1 VVDRDAH
8 APPRFA
14 SDEPALT
21 VLHVSDLQFG
31 KHHRFAD
38 PAGGFDTL
46 LRRLCDDLD
55 LLARDHGLAPDVVAL
70 TGDLAEWGMRSEFE
84 QVAVF
89 CEQLR
94 DHLEIDP
101 DRLLVVPGNHD
112 INRKLCSAYFDR
124 CAGDDVEPRAPYWPK
139 WEHYVGLF
147 QRLYR
152 DVERYRFT
160 QLEPWTLFEISSLQ
174 LVVAG
179 LNSTIH
185 ETHRDADHHGFLG
198 EPQLRWF
205 ADRLADHE
213 RRGWL
218 RLGMVHHN
226 AVRRAA
232 VDDENL
238 KDADDLRDLLGEQL
252 HLILH
257 GHTHEG
263 RVEML
268 GPSLPVISTGSAA
281 VARDQR
287 PGPPG
292 VPGEVPNQYQLVRL
306 TRNGLWHATREYT
319 AERKRWVGDN
329 RASPRGDRWWA
340 FYDRTWRNAGAM
352 FPSGAAVTGP
362 GAAADDDTDPD
373 ARQVPDRGRAA
384 DLLDEVIAW
393 CRIRDERSVVEI
405 ERVLHRGP
413 WGHHARVRDRERG
426 TELLGACDG
435 ELTAEVLDRWVAD
448 VHEPFRGRGRPVS
461 RLVVA
466 SDRPLDPAL
475 RAAAQARGVE
485 VERMIDYQ
493 RVLDTA
499 GYRDRLRDRLDRDRA
514 YPSEYYLEQRVT
526 AWSPVDATSARI
538 EQAADWLA
546 ARLLEPDGAFV
557 LVLGQAGVGKTFL
570 LREVARR
577 LARQQ
582 AITPILIELRDLERA
597 RTVDELAAIQF
608 SRFDLP
614 WHPRAF
620 RRDLEDGR
628 LALLFDGFDELA
640 LRVRSAA
647 IPAHFERIHA
657 AAVGRAR
664 IVVSSRTEHFLSSGQ
679 VADLMTPSSASTTP
693 LGGLLERVPRR
704 QVLEVHPFEPDDVVV
719 YLRRRLGD
727 AAGATR
733 FARLS
738 RVHDLVGLARNP
750 RMLGFLVDIPDDQLE
765 QAAEAGGAITSDALY
780 RMVVEDAWLAAQA
793 ERLRPPGAAP
803 GPDAAALRD
812 AATRLA
818 LELWRDPQ
826 GGLRSEQVGA
836 HAGPLLARMC
846 DDDTDWTAQTAR
858 ARTLLT
864 RDDQGRIAF
873 IHQTVLEWL
882 VARHLAEEIAG
893 DRGTTHLEV
902 GRLNAFMVDLLRQRL
917 GDHALARW
925 AEACLASSTGRAAE
939 NAREVLHRLNREAA
953 ERADHR
959 DQDLRGQELGGQSLR
974 HALLDRANLTGARLV
989 GRDLTGASLVGAQLA
1004 YADFTDAY
1012 LQDADLRDANLKFA
1026 CFHRADLR
1034 GAQFDGARLTG
1045 ASFLGARDAPAL
1057 DAAHA
1062 MGVARTAPPA
1072 VEAMYARTSWGGC
1085 RLAISRDGTVL
1096 ASGHGD
1102 GTVCLWDSWGR
1113 RLLRIL
1119 AGHDGRVWSVAL
1131 SPDGRT
1137 LASSGDDD
1145 TVRLWDTETGTE
1157 EARLAGHDGRVFCV
1171 AFSPDGRTL
1180 ASGGD
1185 DDTVRLWD
1193 IATAT
1198 VRARLV
1204 GHRGRVWSVAFSPD
1218 GRTLASGG
1226 ADPKAKVVLWNTA
1239 DGSQRLR
1246 FGGPGRVFCVAFSPD
1261 GRTLASADDDAI
1273 QLRDAADGNEQAK
1286 LVGHRGRVWCAAFSP
1301 DGRTLASA
1309 GDDEVIRLW
1318 NAFDGKEQARLTGHR
1333 QRVLSVAFSPDGKT
1347 LTSSGDDDTVRRWSA
1362 IHGAERAQLASRGGS
1377 VWSVA
1382 FSPDGDMIASGAA
1395 DGTIR
1400 LWRAARG
1407 SEHARLAASG
1417 GPARSVAFS
1426 PDGKTVIGSHDGR
1439 ARLWRVRDSSERGY
1453 GVVIRGRKSWNELVL
1468 SSDAR
1473 IAPKRPGAQGRPVP
1487 DPARSPGGGVAPDR
1501 NDDSALLLWNA
1512 GDRGGRTNRADSGE
1526 GVLCAAFSPDGK
1538 TAAGGASDG
1547 TVRLWHVANGRE
1559 HMRLAGH
1566 MGRIWSVAFSPD
1578 GKTLASGSLDA
1589 TVRVWDVEVGIERA
1603 CLVGDGKR
1611 IWSVAFSADGETLAS
1626 SSDDGTIRLWNTRD
1640 GRERTRLAGHCG
1652 RVWSVALSADGK
1664 TLASAGAD
1672 RTVRLWDAEDGRER
1686 ACLTGHGGR
1695 VLSVAFS
1702 PDGRLIA
1709 SGADDATVRLW
1720 DVEGARCLVTL
1731 YGAAGGMVAVRPD
1744 GRYRADGLVLGSVWH
1759 VIGLHRYELGELDAL
1774 VPGLRLADDEPLY
1787 TLL

>member
-1 VVDRDAH
+1 
-8 APPRFA
+8 
-14 SDEPALT
+14 
-21 VLHVSDLQFG
+21 VLHASDLQFG

-55 LLARDHGLAPDVVAL
+55 VLARDHGLAPDVVAL

-94 DHLEIDP
+94 DHLKLAP

-124 CAGDDVEPRAPYWPK
+124 CAGDDEEPRPPYWPK

-185 ETHRDADHHGFLG
+185 ESHRDADHHGFVG

-205 ADRLADHE
+205 AERLADHE

-232 VDDENL
+232 IDDENL
-238 KDADDLRDLLGEQL
+238 KDADDLRDILGDPL

-268 GPSLPVISTGSAA
+268 GPALPVLSTGSAA

-292 VPGEVPNQYQLVRL
+292 LPGEVPNQYQLVRL
-306 TRNGLWHATREYT
+306 TRHGLWHATRQYT
-319 AERKRWVGDN
+319 HERKRWIGDN
-329 RASPRGDRWWA
+329 RISPRGDRWWA
-340 FYDRTWRNAGAM
+340 SYDRTWHNAGAV
-352 FPSGAAVTGP
+352 FPSGAAV
-362 GAAADDDTDPD
+362 AARSAAGADDPADLD
-373 ARQVPDRGRAA
+373 ARQVPGRGHPA

-405 ERVLHRGP
+405 ERVPHRGP
-413 WGHHARVRDRERG
+413 WGPYARVLDRDRG
-426 TELLGACDG
+426 IELLGAWDG
-435 ELTAEVLDRWVAD
+435 ELTADLLDRWVAD

-461 RLVVA
+461 RLVIGSARSV
-466 SDRPLDPAL
+466 DPAL
-475 RAAAQARGVE
+475 RAAAQVRGVD

-499 GYRDRLRDRLDRDRA
+499 GYRDRLRDRLDRDRT
-514 YPSEYYLEQRVT
+514 YPSEYYLDQRVT
-526 AWSPVDATSARI
+526 AWSPLDATSERLAH
-538 EQAADWLA
+538 AADWLT

-582 AITPILIELRDLERA
+582 AITPLLIELRDLERA
-597 RTVDELAAIQF
+597 RTVEELAATQF
-608 SRFDLP
+608 TRFDLP

-657 AAVGRAR
+657 AALGRAR

-679 VADLMTPSSASTTP
+679 VADLMTPSSAGTTP
-693 LGGLLERVPRR
+693 LGGMLERVARR
-704 QVLEVHPFEPDDVVV
+704 QVLEVHPFEPDDVVA

-738 RVHDLVGLARNP
+738 SVHDLVGLARNP

-765 QAAEAGGAITSDALY
+765 QAAELGGEITSDALY
-780 RMVVEDAWLAAQA
+780 RMVVDAWLAAQA
-793 ERLRPPGAAP
+793 ERLGPPGAAP
-803 GPDAAALRD
+803 GPDARALRD
-812 AATRLA
+812 AATHLA

-846 DDDTDWTAQTAR
+846 DDDSDWTAQTAR

-882 VARHLAEEIAG
+882 VARHLADEIAG
-893 DRGTTHLEV
+893 DRRIADLEV
-902 GRLNAFMVDLLRQRL
+902 GRLNAFMVELLRQRL
-917 GDHALARW
+917 GDPVLARW
-925 AEACLASSTGRAAE
+925 AEACLASSTGRAVE
-939 NAREVLHRLNREAA
+939 NAREVLHRLNREATA
-953 ERADHR
+953 RADHR
-959 DQDLRGQELGGQSLR
+959 DQDLRGQDLAGQSLR
-974 HALLDRANLTGARLV
+974 HALLDRANLSGARLV
-989 GRDLTGASLVGAQLA
+989 GRDLTGASLVGAALA
-1004 YADFTDAY
+1004 YADFTDAD
-1012 LQDADLRDANLKFA
+1012 LQDADLRQADLAFA
-1026 CFHRADLR
+1026 RFHRADLR
-1034 GAQFDGARLTG
+1034 GARLDGARLTG
-1045 ASFLGARDAPAL
+1045 ASFLGARGAPAL
-1057 DAAHA
+1057 DGALAVGAAHS
-1062 MGVARTAPPA
+1062 VPHA
-1072 VEAMYARTSWGGC
+1072 VEAVYVRTSWGGC
-1085 RLAISRDGTVL
+1085 RLAASRDGTVL

-1102 GTVCLWDSWGR
+1102 GTVCLWDSRYG
-1113 RLLRIL
+1113 RLLRVL

-1131 SPDGRT
+1131 SPDGTT

-1145 TVRLWDTETGTE
+1145 TVRLWDVASATER
-1157 EARLAGHDGRVFCV
+1157 ARLVGHDGRAFCVAFSPDGTTLASAGDDDTVRLWDVATATERAQRVGHWQRVWSVAFSPDGTTLASAGADGKVGLWSTADATGALWTTGHAGRVFCV
-1171 AFSPDGRTL
+1171 AFSPDGTTV
-1180 ASGGD
+1180 ASAGD
-1185 DDTVRLWD
+1185 DAIRLWNAAD
-1193 IATAT
+1193 GSEQ
-1198 VRARLV
+1198 ARLV
-1204 GHRGRVWSVAFSPD
+1204 GHRLRVWSVAFSPD
-1218 GRTLASGG
+1218 GT
-1226 ADPKAKVVLWNTA
+1226 
-1239 DGSQRLR
+1239 
-1246 FGGPGRVFCVAFSPD
+1246 
-1261 GRTLASADDDAI
+1261 
-1273 QLRDAADGNEQAK
+1273 
-1286 LVGHRGRVWCAAFSP
+1286 
-1301 DGRTLASA
+1301 TLASA
-1309 GDDEVIRLW
+1309 GDDKMIRLRD
-1318 NAFDGKEQARLTGHR
+1318 AVGGGERVMHGHR
-1333 QRVLSVAFSPDGKT
+1333 QRVLGLAFSPDGET
-1347 LTSSGDDDTVRRWSA
+1347 VTSSSDDDTLRQWNVSNGSVRASLTAR
-1362 IHGAERAQLASRGGS
+1362 GAS

-1382 FSPDGDMIASGAA
+1382 FSPDGGVIASGAA

-1400 LWRAARG
+1400 LWDAAHG
-1407 SEHARLAASG
+1407 SQQVQLTRG

-1426 PDGKTVIGSHDGR
+1426 PDGQALIGSHDGR
-1439 ARLWRVRDSSERGY
+1439 VRLWLKGAGERGTHE
-1453 GVVIRGRKSWNELVL
+1453 VEPGRTGWNELVL
-1468 SSDAR
+1468 SPA
-1473 IAPKRPGAQGRPVP
+1473 ANLEPTRPGPLGWAIPRPEAARYRGGP
-1487 DPARSPGGGVAPDR
+1487 SPQLTDDSAFLIWNASDPVRTSRTDSGGGVFC
-1501 NDDSALLLWNA
+1501 
-1512 GDRGGRTNRADSGE
+1512 
-1526 GVLCAAFSPDGK
+1526 VAFSPDGE
-1538 TAAGGASDG
+1538 TVAGGADDG
-1547 TVRLWHVANGRE
+1547 TVRLWQVARGRE
-1559 HMRLAGH
+1559 RWRLTGHEGRVWSVAFSPDGNTLASGSLDGTVRLWNVAGGIERACLAEGG
-1566 MGRIWSVAFSPD
+1566 GRIWSVAFSPD
-1578 GKTLASGSLDA
+1578 G
-1589 TVRVWDVEVGIERA
+1589 
-1603 CLVGDGKR
+1603 
-1611 IWSVAFSADGETLAS
+1611 ETLATGGDS
-1626 SSDDGTIRLWNTRD
+1626 PAIRLW
-1640 GRERTRLAGHCG
+1640 
-1652 RVWSVALSADGK
+1652 SV
-1664 TLASAGAD
+1664 
-1672 RTVRLWDAEDGRER
+1672 RDGRER
-1686 ACLTGHGGR
+1686 ACLAGHHRRVWSMAFSPTGRTLASAGTDRTIRLWDADDGRERARFTGHVGR
-1695 VLSVAFS
+1695 VLSIAFS
-1702 PDGRLIA
+1702 PDGRLLA

-1731 YGAAGGMVAVRPD
+1731 YGTPLGAVAVRPD
-1744 GRYRADGLVLGSVWH
+1744 GRYRAHGNVLGQVWH

-1774 VPGLRLADDEPLY
+1774 APGLRLADDEPLY
-1787 TLL
+1787 TLP